1 MEIQDRISPQII
13 AASVNLLQPFVPELT
28 PTNLIAALKEHQ
40 TTQTTAPKLEKPM
53 TRQEVAKLLGVS
65 LLTVSR
71 YLNAGKL
78 RRIQLSGRSVRV
90 DAASFRKLI
99 GCETTEAGQEVK

>member
-1 MEIQDRISPQII
+1 MEIQDRINQQII
-13 AASVNLLQPFVPELT
+13 SAVVNMLSPYVTELT

-40 TTQTTAPKLEKPM
+40 ATQTTAPKLEKPM
-53 TRQEVAKLLGVS
+53 TRQEVAKMLGVS

-99 GCETTEAGQEVK
+99 GCENVEQ